1 VGDCPKCGFANPG
14 AVDFCPNPQCRTY
27 LGWAAVSAP
36 LQPPVPPNNSAGP
49 PTVQLRPAAPAQ
61 KRGVRV
67 TIEPAKLTVTPGSE
81 VTTTV
86 TVRNLGTRVEE
97 FRLMPRRPA
106 APFASIT
113 PTTLSIY
120 PDDEQRAVVRFAPA
134 RGPQSPAGAAP
145 FEIMVRSAIHGDVID
160 VARVR
165 LTVTP
170 FEDLRA
176 VLTPEVSRGRRPAQH
191 QVSVTNGGNM
201 RVNTRLAFRDQADEL
216 TFEPR
221 SGAAM
226 LQPGAT
232 QHFPVLIN
240 GPRR

>member
-1 VGDCPKCGFANPG
+1 
-14 AVDFCPNPQCRTY
+14 
-27 LGWAAVSAP
+27 
-36 LQPPVPPNNSAGP
+36 
-49 PTVQLRPAAPAQ
+49 VQLRSAAPAQ

-67 TIEPAKLTVTPGSE
+67 TIEPAELTVAPGSE

-134 RGPQSPAGAAP
+134 RGPQSPAGVAP